1 MNRLLRS
8 FRLASRLSLCV
19 LFALGGN
26 AVRLYAQGNAVF
38 EAACS
43 QKEVQAGYRFDV
55 TFTLRNVEAKS
66 FRPPDFQGFKT
77 LGPNETQSGVTIVN
91 GKSFVHQSWTVEL
104 EALKEGTFTIGAA
117 TVVTTN
123 GQTLRS
129 KPFSIRVVAPQSS
142 AVPRGNEDIFVAGEF
157 SSPTAFAG
165 QQVKYRIKVFTRLNV
180 EGFDILEL
188 PRFDGFYAREM
199 KRFDTRVQ
207 YQTIKGKKYAV
218 RVLHE
223 VALFPQAPG
232 EISVGATRLRF
243 EVQKEGA
250 PSTIFG
256 PATTPML
263 LQTAPVKLKVKDL
276 PLPEPAS
283 FAGVVGQYQAKF
295 TLDRDTLSTDD
306 ALTLLVEIEGTGDA
320 RRLQPLN
327 FSLPDGLET
336 FDPKVREEEEYESV
350 DRAMHRKV
358 FEYII
363 MPKKAGSYSLSPE
376 LVFFD
381 PDSNR
386 YIVQRP
392 DQPLAFYVA
401 QGKNLAPLP
410 PVDTSGQVQ
419 PEGDLPGGFVSR
431 LKSWGKS
438 PWTWAAAA
446 LPLLLL
452 IGLLRRKKRPLPPA
466 ATLPVVPVKQAPPPV
481 VATPPQGAQ
490 EIFANARRLLSND
503 SPRLFF
509 DALYK
514 ALRSW
519 ASGLLAVPA
528 PELTPDLLR
537 ERLSARRV
545 PEAHIEALIQ
555 VWRTCEQAVFA
566 GQHAYLDMD
575 RSWRTA
581 EETVREIERDWKRG
595 S

>member
-1 MNRLLRS
+1 MHYLLLRS
-8 FRLASRLSLCV
+8 LRSKYLLALCV
-19 LFALGGN
+19 LLAGVG
-26 AVRLYAQGNAVF
+26 RSYAQGPAVF
-38 EAACS
+38 EAAS
-43 QKEVQAGYRFDV
+43 NMNEVQAGYRFEV
-55 TFTLRNVEAKS
+55 SFTLRNAEAKS
-66 FRPPDFQGFKT
+66 FRPPDFQGFKPI
-77 LGPNETQSGVTIVN
+77 GPSENQHGVTMIN
-91 GKSFVHQSWTVEL
+91 GKSFVHQTWSFEV
-104 EALKEGTFTIGAA
+104 EALKEGVYTIGAA
-117 TVVTTN
+117 TVTTAD
-123 GQTLRS
+123 GQTLRT
-129 KPFSIRVVAPQSS
+129 KPFNIKVVAPQSS
-142 AVPRGNEDIFVAGEF
+142 NLPRGSEDIFVAGEF
-157 SSPTAFAG
+157 SSSTVYVG
-165 QQVKYRIKVFTRLNV
+165 QQVKYRIKVYTRLMV
-180 EGFDILEL
+180 EGADILEL

-232 EISVGATRLRF
+232 EISVGITRLRF
-243 EVQKEGA
+243 DVQKEGA

-256 PATTPML
+256 PAITPML
-263 LQTAPVKLKVKDL
+263 LQTTPGKLKVKDL
-276 PLPEPAS
+276 PLPEPS
-283 FAGVVGQYQAKF
+283 NFAGIVGQYQAKF

-306 ALTLLVEIEGTGDA
+306 ALTLVVEIEGTGDA
-320 RRLQPLN
+320 RRLQPIQIA
-327 FSLPDGLET
+327 LPDGLET

-358 FEYII
+358 FEYIV
-363 MPKKAGSYSLSPE
+363 MPKKPGSYSLSPE

-386 YIVQRP
+386 YVVQRP
-392 DQPLAFYVA
+392 DQPLAFYVS

-410 PVDTSGQVQ
+410 PVDTSGQAQ
-419 PEGDLPGGFVSR
+419 SDGNQPGGFVYK

-438 PWTWAAAA
+438 PWVWAAVA

-452 IGLLRRKKRPLPPA
+452 IGLLRRKKRPVQPP
-466 ATLPVVPVKQAPPPV
+466 APPP
-481 VATPPQGAQ
+481 APAPSRPAPAPAAAPRDAQ

-514 ALRSW
+514 ALRTW
-519 ASGLLAVPA
+519 ASALLAVPA

-545 PEAHIEALIQ
+545 PEARIEALIQ
-555 VWRTCEQAVFA
+555 AWQTCEQAVFA

-575 RSWRTA
+575 RTWRTA
-581 EETVREIERDWKRG
+581 EDTIREIERDWKRG
-595 S
+595 A